1 MFYKYNNLVVFVVLL
16 LFCCCF
22 VVVLLLF
29 CYCLLL
35 FCCCFVIVMLLFCLL
50 SLTVWAQL
58 AVARPSGVKISTS
71 QSDRDPVAPEKKRF

>member
-16 LFCCCF
+16 F
-22 VVVLLLF
+22 VVIVLLLC
-29 CYCLLL
+29 CY
-35 FCCCFVIVMLLFCLL
+35 CFVIVMLLFCLL

>member
-22 VVVLLLF
+22 VIV
-29 CYCLLL
+29 LLL
-35 FCCCFVIVMLLFCLL
+35 FCCCFVIVMLLFFLL